1 MLRTVIENAS
11 AAADNPKLGRRL
23 KSWRSF
29 FAKVTPVLL
38 LLLSSGMVRAE
49 VIYVHTQYASD
60 FVGGIMA
67 RSGLVGA
74 ELWDKKDRCLRRSQV
89 AKNYID
95 TELFTSCLLGSP
107 AKPKSPSSSKPK
119 QKPKVTTKTQ
129 DAGTLTD
136 KAKVDPAWAGETRK
150 RIGKKT
156 EDTVAVAEMENNAPY
171 ADRNCVLF
179 KPAPNRGAIDWD
191 WVNVTNR
198 CSFPIEVIAC
208 YFDVGDEQS
217 CLPGGKG
224 SWATIHIEVGQTTTS
239 IATSK
244 RLPWQVRGIVCNM
257 TPIKNNR
264 LLCVLPEVYRR

>member
-1 MLRTVIENAS
+1 MIEKAS
-11 AAADNPKLGRRL
+11 AAADYSKRRRRV

-29 FAKVTPVLL
+29 FAKVMPVMLL
-38 LLLSSGMVRAE
+38 LLGAGMVRAE

-60 FVGGIMA
+60 FVGGVMA

-74 ELWDKKDRCLRRSQV
+74 ELWDKKDRCLRRSTV
-89 AKNYID
+89 TMNYID
-95 TELFTSCLLGSP
+95 TELFTTCLLG
-107 AKPKSPSSSKPK
+107 AKPKPRSPSSSKR
-119 QKPKVTTKTQ
+119 KPKVTTKTQ

-150 RIGKKT
+150 RIGKKP
-156 EDTVAVAEMENNAPY
+156 EDTVTVAEMENNAPY

-208 YFDVGDEQS
+208 YFDVGEEKN
-217 CLPGGKG
+217 CLPGGRG
-224 SWATIHIEVGQTTTS
+224 SWATVHLEVGQTTTS
-239 IATSK
+239 IATSR

-257 TPIKNNR
+257 TPMKNNR
-264 LLCVLPEVYRR
+264 LLCVLPEVYGR